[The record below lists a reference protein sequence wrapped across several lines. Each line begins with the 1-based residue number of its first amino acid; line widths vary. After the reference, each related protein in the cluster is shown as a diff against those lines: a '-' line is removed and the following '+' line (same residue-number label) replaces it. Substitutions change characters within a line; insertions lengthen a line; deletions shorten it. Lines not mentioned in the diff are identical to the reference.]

1 MIYRDFHRENEI
13 GNDVIKKYSDI
24 LPKELISIWKK
35 YGTGSMMNG
44 FLKVVNPDEYIEIL
58 RESFADYEGVVPV
71 MLTAFGDIITINSE
85 GRVDII
91 YYRYGYY
98 SVIATGW
105 EMFEVFAGDSFM
117 NERMFKN
124 ILYNAAV
131 EKHGRVEFEECFG
144 YVPLLALGG
153 NETVDNLKK
162 IKTKEHIEVIIERVG
177 IISDMKSIIM

>member
-91 YYRYGYY
+91 
-98 SVIATGW
+98 
-105 EMFEVFAGDSFM
+105 
-117 NERMFKN
+117 
-124 ILYNAAV
+124 
-131 EKHGRVEFEECFG
+131 
-144 YVPLLALGG
+144 
-153 NETVDNLKK
+153 
-162 IKTKEHIEVIIERVG
+162 
-177 IISDMKSIIM
+177 

>member
-85 GRVDII
+85 GRV
-91 YYRYGYY
+91 
-98 SVIATGW
+98 
-105 EMFEVFAGDSFM
+105 
-117 NERMFKN
+117 
-124 ILYNAAV
+124 
-131 EKHGRVEFEECFG
+131 EFEECFG

-162 IKTKEHIEVIIERVG
+162 IKTKEHIEVIIEMVG